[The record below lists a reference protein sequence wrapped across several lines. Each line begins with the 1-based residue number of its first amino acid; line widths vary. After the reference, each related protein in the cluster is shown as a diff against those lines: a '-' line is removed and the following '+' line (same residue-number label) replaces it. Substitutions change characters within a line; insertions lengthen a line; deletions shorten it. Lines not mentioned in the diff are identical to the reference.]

1 MSKFFEYAAMEWIWN
16 VAQITTY
23 MPGNKV
29 FKISGSYPEIVIE
42 LNKLGQEG
50 WEISS
55 CTSSGNWIFWT
66 FKKETTPA
74 QGNRP

>member
-1 MSKFFEYAAMEWIWN
+1 MNKIFEYAVMEWLWD
-16 VAQITTY
+16 AAHITTY
-23 MPGNKV
+23 LSDNKV
-29 FKISGSYPEIVIE
+29 LKISGSYPEVVIE

-55 CTSSGNWIFWT
+55 CTSGGNWIFWT
-66 FKKETTPA
+66 FKREVGPA